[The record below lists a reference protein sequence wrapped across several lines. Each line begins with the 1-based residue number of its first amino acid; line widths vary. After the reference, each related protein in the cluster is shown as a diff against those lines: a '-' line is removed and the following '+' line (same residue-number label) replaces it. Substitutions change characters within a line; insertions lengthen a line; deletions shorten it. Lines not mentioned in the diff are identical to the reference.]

1 MELTK
6 ISGSATFKS
15 NVNGYDVSASIQY
28 DANGK
33 VTHVQGGEVR
43 VEDKHIANFS
53 IFYQSNG
60 EFSKSYN
67 FFSLNI
73 EKEQEVTGII
83 NEFVSEAISGVNL

>member
-6 ISGSATFKS
+6 TSGSATFKS
-15 NVNGYDVSASIQY
+15 NVNGYDVSASILY
-28 DANGK
+28 DADGK
-33 VTHVQGGEVR
+33 VTQVLDGEVLKENR
-43 VEDKHIANFS
+43 TLANFNT
-53 IFYQSNG
+53 FYQSSG

-83 NEFVSEAISGVNL
+83 NEFVSEAISRANL

>member
-6 ISGSATFKS
+6 TSGSATFKS

-43 VEDKHIANFS
+43 VEDKYIANFS
-53 IFYQSNG
+53 IFYQPNG
-60 EFSKSYN
+60 EFSKNHN
-67 FFSLNI
+67 FYSLNI
-73 EKEQEVTGII
+73 DEEQVVTGII
-83 NEFVSEAISGVNL
+83 NDFVSKAISEANL

>member
-6 ISGSATFKS
+6 TSGFAAFKS
-15 NVNGYDVSASIQY
+15 NVNGYDVSASILY

-43 VEDKHIANFS
+43 VEDKYIASFS
-53 IFYQSNG
+53 IFYQPNG
-60 EFSKSYN
+60 KFSKSYN

-83 NEFVSEAISGVNL
+83 NEFVSKAISEVML